1 MTTSKFQKFK
11 ILVTDII
18 TENKTKPE
26 INSSG
31 RENIGKMEN
40 AENGII
46 PKKRTNGSYPTD
58 MKIKATL
65 VYPLCYNI
73 L

>member
-31 RENIGKMEN
+31 RGKSG
-40 AENGII
+40 NGKCGKWDYSGEEDQRKLPNGHEDKGYTRI
-46 PKKRTNGSYPTD
+46 P
-58 MKIKATL
+58 AL
-65 VYPLCYNI
+65 L
-73 L
+73 